1 MLAGIVASLALFG
14 PAVQDPPK
22 GFTKLVWKKP
32 VELVKAKTGD
42 FAYGKV
48 KLPTVEREVWLTLGH
63 VFTDAQDRWRVTLDL
78 TFNDNMDDDPSIET
92 TPPRGRDPMIRTAE
106 GEYFIDGRKLKL
118 RFEFRDQI
126 LDIMAPNISGQRM
139 ISVKITKK

>member
-78 TFNDNMDDDPSIET
+78 TFNDNMT
-92 TPPRGRDPMIRTAE
+92 TTRA
-106 GEYFIDGRKLKL
+106 L
-118 RFEFRDQI
+118 R
-126 LDIMAPNISGQRM
+126 QRRRAAG
-139 ISVKITKK
+139 TP